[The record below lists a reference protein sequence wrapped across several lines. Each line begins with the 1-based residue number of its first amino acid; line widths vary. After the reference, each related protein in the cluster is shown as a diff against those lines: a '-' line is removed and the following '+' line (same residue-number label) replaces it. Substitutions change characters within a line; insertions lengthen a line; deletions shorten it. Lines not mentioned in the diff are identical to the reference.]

1 METKDVLRR
10 GGAGHVPDRLPG
22 DADTIV
28 YLAKAVIVP
37 KAVQNA
43 KAVLVV
49 PRLDLSFQGGEAYS
63 HETVRERDSRERDV

>member
-28 YLAKAVIVP
+28 YLAKAVVVP

-43 KAVLVV
+43 KTVIV
-49 PRLDLSFQGGEAYS
+49 PRLDLSFQASRRRYS
-63 HETVRERDSRERDV
+63 ERERERDSRERDV